1 MKVFIS
7 VDMEGC
13 SGIVSRQQ
21 TMAPPPQGER
31 AANLY
36 WEARQGMAWDANAA
50 VEGSLEAGATE
61 VVVCEAH
68 NGLDIPWDAL
78 HPKAKLVRFDIHT
91 SSLLQY
97 GLEGLDETFDLLFFV
112 GHHTAYGD
120 PKGVIS
126 HTLTRPFRDVR
137 INGLLAGDIEI
148 WTALAGVYGVP
159 VGLVTG
165 DDALCHQAQA
175 WLPHIET
182 AVVKYA
188 LDTYAARCL
197 PKETTRMRI
206 REAARRATARVS
218 EMEPFCFESPVE
230 LEIDLVMPNAAGR
243 VALIPGMERVDGTK
257 VHYVADG
264 YWEAYRTLL
273 AAVWLAMS
281 TNDPVPW

>member
-1 MKVFIS
+1 MRVFIS

-21 TMAPPPQGER
+21 TMGAGDFYQ
-31 AANLY
+31 
-36 WEARQGMAWDANAA
+36 EARQWLAWDANAA
-50 VEGSLEAGATE
+50 IEGCLDAGATE

-97 GLEGLDETFDLLFFV
+97 GLEGLDESFDLLFFV

-120 PKGVIS
+120 ARGVIS

-137 INGLLAGDIEI
+137 INGQIAGDIEI
-148 WTALAGVYGVP
+148 WTALAGHYGVP

-165 DDALCHQAQA
+165 DDVLCQQAQA
-175 WLPHIET
+175 WLPQIET
-182 AVVKYA
+182 AVVKVA
-188 LDTYAARCL
+188 LDTYSARCL
-197 PKETTRMRI
+197 SKETARDRI
-206 REAARRATARVS
+206 FEAAYRATARVV
-218 EMEPFCFESPVE
+218 EMEPFCFEPPVK
-230 LEIDLVMPNAAGR
+230 LEIDLVMPNTAGR
-243 VALIPGMERVDGTK
+243 VALIPGMEREGGTS
-257 VHYVADG
+257 VRYVADS

-273 AAVWLAMS
+273 AAVWLAIS
-281 TNDPVPW
+281 TNDPIPW